1 MPVSPLPPRPAQVKP
16 GRKTRRRLAP
26 APRGG
31 YHGRHVTIFR
41 ENLMHPSLRT
51 LAALALA
58 GALLAALAAP
68 AAARTV
74 RLGIVTTPG
83 SAQHV
88 CATAFQELV
97 AERSGGT
104 TAVKV
109 FHSGSLGSETDILRQ
124 VQMGAVDMAIV
135 TLGPL
140 DTFVPEAAV
149 VGFPFLFS
157 SPEQADA
164 VLDGPLGAEVLAAM
178 ERAGFKGLA
187 FSENGFRN
195 LTNAVRPV
203 HTVDDVRG
211 LKIRV
216 MESALDRELWQALG
230 ANPTPMAWPVYTELQ
245 QGTIDGQE
253 NPLSVIW
260 LYRLHEVQPHL
271 SLTGHVYSAHVGL
284 AGLPWWNALAPAEQA
299 LLADALRD
307 AARAQRAW
315 NRAGEADFLARLR
328 EAGMTVDE
336 HPDLESFKAR
346 TRGLRELPAY
356 ADPRVRALLDRFLDA
371 TRPTQG
377 DTQ

>member
-1 MPVSPLPPRPAQVKP
+1 M
-16 GRKTRRRLAP
+16 RRSILA
-26 APRGG
+26 
-31 YHGRHVTIFR
+31 
-41 ENLMHPSLRT
+41 

-58 GALLAALAAP
+58 GTLLAAPAAP
-68 AAARTV
+68 AAARTI

-88 CATAFQELV
+88 CATRFQEL
-97 AERSGGT
+97 AAQRSDD
-104 TAVKV
+104 ALRVKI

-149 VGFPFLFS
+149 VGFPFLFAS
-157 SPEQADA
+157 HEQADA

-178 ERAGFKGLA
+178 KRAGFKGLA

-203 HTVDDVRG
+203 HAVDDVRG
-211 LKIRV
+211 LKVRV

-260 LYRLHEVQPHL
+260 LYRLHEVQPYL

-284 AGLPWWNALAPAEQA
+284 AGLDWWNALPAAERT
-299 LLADALRD
+299 LLAAALRD

-315 NRAGEADFLARLR
+315 NREAEAGFLARLR
-328 EAGMTVDE
+328 QAGMTVDE

-356 ADPRVRALLDRFLDA
+356 ADPRVRALLERFLDA

-377 DTQ
+377 ETR

>member
-1 MPVSPLPPRPAQVKP
+1 MPVFPLPPRPAQVKP
-16 GRKTRRRLAP
+16 GRKTRWRLAP

-31 YHGRHVTIFR
+31 YHVRHITIFR
-41 ENLMHPSLRT
+41 ENLMHPSLRA

-58 GALLAALAAP
+58 GTLLVALAAP

-97 AERSGGT
+97 AGRSGGAV
-104 TAVKV
+104 AVKI
-109 FHSGSLGSETDILRQ
+109 FHSGALGSETDILRQ

-149 VGFPFLFS
+149 VGFPFLFA

-216 MESALDRELWQALG
+216 MESALDRELWQAMG
-230 ANPTPMAWPVYTELQ
+230 ANPTPMAWPVYSELQ

-284 AGLPWWNALAPAEQA
+284 AGLPWWNALPPAEQT
-299 LLADALRD
+299 LLADALRE
-307 AARAQRAW
+307 AARTQRAW
-315 NRAGEADFLARLR
+315 SRAGEADFLARLR

-346 TRGLRELPAY
+346 TRNLRDLPAY
-356 ADPRVRALLDRFLDA
+356 AAPRVRALLDRFLDA